1 MHALRFSKKVVII
14 LLVSVAVF
22 TVTMIVTYYT
32 TGSVPDT
39 LVTEFFGFFKI
50 EGGILGVLKAVETF
64 IDIVKARNIKPDGKI
79 ESDENKYA
87 AGDNTSSGKNNN
99 LRGS

>member
-1 MHALRFSKKVVII
+1 M
-14 LLVSVAVF
+14 
-22 TVTMIVTYYT
+22 
-32 TGSVPDT
+32 
-39 LVTEFFGFFKI
+39 
-50 EGGILGVLKAVETF
+50 LKAVETF